1 VELLSRETL
10 RTFLMY
16 VFIGIFGVLL
26 YMALLWCFLRAGVP
40 PIPAF
45 TLSYVIAVSVTFVLN
60 RYLNFKSFERAIHKQ
75 AGVYVVITVLNY
87 VIMIAVEAIGIGPL
101 RLSPMLAYM
110 LSIPVNLPVAYL
122 AHRFLT
128 FGPAR

>member
-1 VELLSRETL
+1 MGIRSRETV
-10 RTFLMY
+10 RTFLLY
-16 VFIGIFGVLL
+16 VFIGVFGVLL
-26 YMALLWCFLRAGVP
+26 YMGLLWCFVRAGVP

-45 TLSYVIAVSVTFVLN
+45 TLSYVIAVSVTFLLN

-75 AGVYVVITVLNY
+75 AGVYVIIGILNY
-87 VIMIAVEAIGIGPL
+87 LIMIAVEAIGIGPL
-101 RLSPMLAYM
+101 RLSPMMAYI
-110 LSIPVNLPVAYL
+110 LSIPVNLPVAYF

>member
-1 VELLSRETL
+1 V
-10 RTFLMY
+10 
-16 VFIGIFGVLL
+16 
-26 YMALLWCFLRAGVP
+26 RAGVP

-45 TLSYVIAVSVTFVLN
+45 TLSYVIAVSVTFLLN

-75 AGVYVVITVLNY
+75 AGVYVIIGILNY
-87 VIMIAVEAIGIGPL
+87 LIMIAVEAIGIGPL
-101 RLSPMLAYM
+101 RLSPMMAYI
-110 LSIPVNLPVAYL
+110 LSIPVNLPVAYF

>member
-1 VELLSRETL
+1 
-10 RTFLMY
+10 MY
-16 VFIGIFGVLL
+16 VFIGVFGVLL
-26 YMALLWCFLRAGVP
+26 YMGLLWCFVRAGMP

-45 TLSYVIAVSVTFVLN
+45 TLSYVIAVSVTFLLN

-87 VIMIAVEAIGIGPL
+87 LIMIAVEAVGIGPL
-101 RLSPMLAYM
+101 RLSPMMAYM
-110 LSIPVNLPVAYL
+110 LSIPVNLPVAYF